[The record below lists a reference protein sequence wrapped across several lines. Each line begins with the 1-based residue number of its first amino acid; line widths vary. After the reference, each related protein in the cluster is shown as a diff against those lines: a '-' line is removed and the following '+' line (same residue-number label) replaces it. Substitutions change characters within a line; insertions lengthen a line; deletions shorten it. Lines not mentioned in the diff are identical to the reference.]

1 MPNLKQIE
9 SFRSKYSTEKL
20 TESRVNLRQIKALN
34 ENFNKSSYQIKSF
47 FSIQGI
53 DDHIL
58 EFLEEQKS
66 ANVVLLFID
75 ITDFSKKCEN
85 LTNSQLSLYLDDYYD
100 KVIPII
106 YNYGGEIEKI
116 IGDGIICLFGEPFLT
131 SSKDGLFKKADQCAK
146 DIIVKLKGTEKE
158 VKIALNDGNIMYY
171 KNKTSDYSEY
181 TMIGKPMTELFR
193 IESVSENNTINFFH
207 ISDYDKKEY
216 TKDGVYRIG
225 NSTQHSYWKKSD
237 LINVK
242 LKGVNWSFIKRFKCT
257 YKT

>member
-9 SFRSKYSTEKL
+9 SLRSKYSAEKL

-47 FSIQGI
+47 FSLQGI
-53 DDHIL
+53 DDHIVQ
-58 EFLEEQKS
+58 FLEEQKS

-85 LTNSQLSLYLDDYYD
+85 LTNSQLSLFLDDYYD

-131 SSKDGLFKKADQCAK
+131 ASKDGLFKKADQCAK
-146 DIIVKLKGTEKE
+146 DII
-158 VKIALNDGNIMYY
+158 
-171 KNKTSDYSEY
+171 
-181 TMIGKPMTELFR
+181 
-193 IESVSENNTINFFH
+193 
-207 ISDYDKKEY
+207 
-216 TKDGVYRIG
+216 
-225 NSTQHSYWKKSD
+225 
-237 LINVK
+237 
-242 LKGVNWSFIKRFKCT
+242 
-257 YKT
+257 

>member
-9 SFRSKYSTEKL
+9 SLRNKYSAEKL

-47 FSIQGI
+47 FSLQGI
-53 DDHIL
+53 DDHIVQ
-58 EFLEEQKS
+58 FLEGQKS

-85 LTNSQLSLYLDDYYD
+85 LTNDQLSLFLDDYYD

-106 YNYGGEIEKI
+106 YQYGGEIEKI

-131 SSKDGLFKKADQCAK
+131 ASKDGLFKKADQCAK
-146 DIIVKLKGTEKE
+146 DIIVRLKGTEKE
-158 VKIALNDGNIMYY
+158 VKIALNDGGIMYY

-193 IESVSENNTINFFH
+193 IESVSENNTINFSH
-207 ISDYDKKEY
+207 ISEYDKKEY

-225 NSTQHSYWKKSD
+225 NSTQHSYWKKSN
-237 LINVK
+237 LITVN
-242 LKGVNWSFIKRFKCT
+242 LKGVNWSFIKRFECT